1 MEENNSINL
10 QKEQNKNRM
19 DIQQENKEKIT
30 FNQWGKEFAQD
41 TNCNPDAISNGL
53 NTVYS
58 DFLKKQKLDK
68 DAIQNKIVKLGDEI
82 ENLRKNTEDRKGNNK
97 NLEIANNKHTEDIEV
112 KKEEIIVLENE
123 ILDITNG
130 KGAEPDKTKYNLY
143 LTFSIVAFIGVILSY
158 MATFGSAILGLE
170 EDDFLI
176 RGDVFSDLVE
186 AGTGQFIL
194 SIFISI
200 IPIACGYFFQ
210 KLKREGNHIGAYST
224 LAIVLIV
231 DAVIGYLL
239 AKTIY
244 IGEYER
250 GLHSEEWK
258 FEYVFSD
265 ISFYIILAINFA
277 MYMTFSLL
285 ANAFFEEQEK
295 LSPNS
300 LVAQLKNKIDRLKEI
315 IEDFKNKIT
324 ENKKTIETNLS
335 EINKNNDG
343 IEKRLKDIEDYK
355 NGKLPINIDQLKDL
369 IAQFLKGYQAY
380 ANMMIDNEEKSKLIV
395 NKVLENAENWF
406 KNKEQ
411 NGWSNDVEIAINKN
425 FFNIK

>member
-10 QKEQNKNRM
+10 QKEENNNM
-19 DIQQENKEKIT
+19 DNQKDNNVKIT

-68 DAIQNKIVKLGDEI
+68 DAIQNKIVKLGEEI

-97 NLEIANNKHTEDIEV
+97 NLYIANNKHTEDIEV

-143 LTFSIVAFIGVILSY
+143 LTFSIIAFIGVILSY

-176 RGDVFSDLVE
+176 KGDVFSDLVE
-186 AGTGQFIL
+186 AGTGQLIFAT
-194 SIFISI
+194 FISI

-210 KLKREGNHIGAYST
+210 TFKREGKYIGAYST

-244 IGEYER
+244 MGEYDK
-250 GLHSEEWK
+250 GLHTEEWK

-265 ISFYIILAINFA
+265 VSFYIVLVINFA

-285 ANAFFEEQEK
+285 MNAFFEEQEK
-295 LSPNS
+295 LNPNS
-300 LVAQLKNKIDRLKEI
+300 MVAQLKNKIDRLKEI

-324 ENKKTIETNLS
+324 ENEKTIEVNLS
-335 EINKNNDG
+335 EIDKNNIG
-343 IEKRLKDIEDYK
+343 IDKKLKDIEDYK

-380 ANMMIDNEEKSKLIV
+380 ANMMIDSEEKSKLIV

-425 FFNIK
+425 FFNINN

>member
-10 QKEQNKNRM
+10 QKEENNNM
-19 DIQQENKEKIT
+19 DNQKDNNVKIT

-68 DAIQNKIVKLGDEI
+68 DAIQNKIVKLGEEI

-97 NLEIANNKHTEDIEV
+97 NLYIANNKHTEDIEV

-143 LTFSIVAFIGVILSY
+143 LTFSIIAFIGVILSY

-176 RGDVFSDLVE
+176 KGDVFSDLVE
-186 AGTGQFIL
+186 AGTGQLIFAT
-194 SIFISI
+194 FISI

-210 KLKREGNHIGAYST
+210 KFKREGKYIGAYST

-239 AKTIY
+239 AKKIY
-244 IGEYER
+244 MGEYDK
-250 GLHSEEWK
+250 GLHTEEWK

-265 ISFYIILAINFA
+265 VSFYIVLVINFA

-285 ANAFFEEQEK
+285 MNAFFEEQEK
-295 LSPNS
+295 LNPNS
-300 LVAQLKNKIDRLKEI
+300 MVAQLKNKIDRLKEI

-324 ENKKTIETNLS
+324 ENEKTIEVNLS
-335 EINKNNDG
+335 EIDKNNIG
-343 IEKRLKDIEDYK
+343 IDKKLKDIEDYK

-425 FFNIK
+425 FFNINN